1 MATVITGIRNNTNS
15 DFRML
20 VPGYNTSRHNLL
32 IKALTTY
39 NLFDFVTPDQLWAMQ
54 VELEPLVRD
63 GTLSVIATDIFPY
76 TPVTSLRAD
85 NNPELVGDLQLVSG
99 TNVTLTQLGAAIAI
113 NVPGGGLAP
122 SNFVIG
128 DDLTSQVG
136 GISIFTLTDVPIA
149 GTVSVYLNGIRQRL
163 GIGNDYTISGRLVTF
178 SFAPQVG
185 DSILADYLM

>member
-1 MATVITGIRNNTNS
+1 MATVITGIRNNTNT

-39 NLFDFVTPDQLWAMQ
+39 NLFDYVTPDQIWAMQ

-63 GTLSVIATDIFPY
+63 GTLSVTATDIFPF
-76 TPVTSLRAD
+76 TPVTSIRAD
-85 NNPELVGDLQLVSG
+85 NNNELVGDVQLVSG
-99 TNVTLTQLGAAIAI
+99 ENVTLTQLGAAIAI
-113 NVPGGGLAP
+113 NVPSGGLSP

-136 GISIFTLTDVPIA
+136 TNTFTLTYVPIN
-149 GTVSVYLNGIRQRL
+149 GTVSMYVNGVRQRY
-163 GIGNDYTISGRLVTF
+163 GIGNDFTISGRLIYFNYT
-178 SFAPQVG
+178 PQNG
-185 DSILADYLM
+185 DSVLADYLT

>member
-1 MATVITGIRNNTNS
+1 MATVITGITNNTNT

-20 VPGYNTSRHNLL
+20 VPGYNTSRPNIL
-32 IKALTTY
+32 INALTTY
-39 NLFDFVTPDQLWAMQ
+39 NLFDYLTPDEIWAMQ
-54 VELEPLVRD
+54 TQLEPLVRD
-63 GTLSVIATDIFPY
+63 GTFSVTATSIFPF

-85 NNPELVGDLQLVSG
+85 NNNQLVGDLQLISG
-99 TNVTLTQLGAAIAI
+99 TNVSLTQLGAAIAI

-136 GISIFTLTDVPIA
+136 SNTFILTDVPIS
-149 GTVSVYLNGIRQRL
+149 GTVSMYVNGVRQRE
-163 GIGNDYTISGRLVTF
+163 GIGNDYTISGKLVTF
-178 SFAPQVG
+178 NYTPQSE